1 LTGPGARSLDVRR
14 SPSGSPVSEADPG
27 REYNALVRLDAA
39 SLDRAIARCLK
50 PHKEVAAAYV
60 FGSVATGRARP
71 DSDIDIGVLLA
82 RRLPARRALSYRL
95 ALAADLGAAL
105 RRSEIDVVVLN
116 DASPLLA
123 QRVLSRGRLVFE
135 RSASAQVRFQVQT
148 ARRYADVVPIYDLHI
163 RYMKRDAGA
172 GSRHG

>member
-1 LTGPGARSLDVRR
+1 
-14 SPSGSPVSEADPG
+14 VSEADPG
-27 REYNALVRLDAA
+27 RGYNALVHLDAA

-60 FGSVATGRARP
+60 FGSVAAGRARP

-82 RRLPARRALSYRL
+82 RRLPARRVLSYRL

-105 RRSEIDVVVLN
+105 RRSAIDVVVLN

-123 QRVLSRGRLVFE
+123 HRVLSRGRLVFE
-135 RSASAQVRFQVQT
+135 RSASARVRFQVQT
-148 ARRYADVVPIYDLHI
+148 ARRYADVAPIYDLHI

-172 GSRHG
+172 GARHG